1 MRLNYFYAILFLF
14 MPVILLCQTENWIYR
29 YNGPANSENGAI
41 SVTYGGDGNIY
52 TAGYLWGLSYNMEFA
67 MIGLNQIGNAVAY
80 HLSGSTLANSLAWG
94 SDGYI
99 YVTGFRS
106 TGSTGNDILTKR
118 LTLSGTQ
125 SWYRTYDGSASGSD
139 IAYEIACGTGNA
151 VYVAGYSTST
161 STGFDFT
168 VLKYSQSGVL
178 LWDFTYDAI
187 DHLNDV
193 ANSII
198 VATDGNIYA
207 AGHGSYNSMNDCIII
222 SLTADGDTNW
232 VYHYNGPSNA
242 NDHLSDLTYD
252 NATTLYAACTSVGWG
267 TDTDF
272 TIISLGTLGI
282 EETQFDTNNYRV
294 HAIITSPN
302 PCRNSTM
309 IFSNRYVVNE
319 YVELSLYDNLGRYIE
334 TIYSGI
340 TPIHGFAYHPPQELD
355 SGVYQIVL
363 KTKKE
368 QFTKSLIIIR

>member
-1 MRLNYFYAILFLF
+1 MRSNYFYAILFLF

-29 YNGPANSENGAI
+29 YNGPANSEDGAI

-52 TAGYLWGLSYNMEFA
+52 TAGY
-67 MIGLNQIGNAVAY
+67 
-80 HLSGSTLANSLAWG
+80 
-94 SDGYI
+94 
-99 YVTGFRS
+99 S
-106 TGSTGNDILTKR
+106 TGI
-118 LTLSGTQ
+118 
-125 SWYRTYDGSASGSD
+125 
-139 IAYEIACGTGNA
+139 GTGR
-151 VYVAGYSTST
+151 
-161 STGFDFT
+161 DFT

-272 TIISLGTLGI
+272 TIISLGTLDI
-282 EETQFDTNNYRV
+282 EETQSDTNNYRV

-334 TIYSGI
+334 TIYSEI